1 MLTTYCFNGAG
12 PETVDDPDR
21 ISDLLCQPGRV
32 LWTDLLHP
40 TPEEL
45 ARIEEEFSIH
55 HLAME
60 DVSKH
65 GQRPKLEL
73 YQQHAFVVAY
83 ACTNGNSEL
92 SEVDIFVGP
101 NWLVTIHEHS
111 PSGAHFDIKAV
122 LERCER
128 SSPHMTA
135 SFLLY
140 TVLDELVDSYFGAV
154 ELIGDQID
162 DVEERIFGDENPEHD
177 ERPLQREMLEIRKSL
192 LEFRRRVVPL
202 REVLLML
209 LRDDLPW
216 IDSDTHHYFQD
227 VLDHVMRITDEIDN
241 RRELL
246 GNAVDA
252 HLAMVSNQMN
262 LTMKKMTSWGAILI
276 VSTLISGIYG
286 MNFDNMPELHW
297 DHGFRFAL
305 LTMLAATVGL
315 YLYFKR
321 KGWI

>member
-1 MLTTYCFNGAG
+1 VLTTYSFSDSG
-12 PETVDDPDR
+12 PQTVDDPEQ
-21 ISDLLCQPGRV
+21 ISDLVACEGTV
-32 LWTDLLHP
+32 VWTDVLHP
-40 TPEEL
+40 TPEDL
-45 ARIEEEFSIH
+45 ARIEREFAIH
-55 HLAME
+55 PLAME

-65 GQRPKLEL
+65 GQRPKLEV
-73 YQQHAFVVAY
+73 YQGHAFVVAY
-83 ACTNGNSEL
+83 ACTNGNAEL

-122 LERCER
+122 RERCER
-128 SSPHMTA
+128 INHTSA

-162 DVEERIFGDENPEHD
+162 DIEERIFGDQNPEGD
-177 ERPLQREMLEIRKSL
+177 ERPLQREMLESRKRL
-192 LEFRRRVVPL
+192 LAFRRRVVPL

-209 LRDDLPW
+209 LRDDLTW
-216 IDSDTHHYFQD
+216 IEAGTHHYFQD

-297 DHGFRFAL
+297 EHGFRFAL

-315 YLYFKR
+315 YAYFKK